1 VKAATFVDLS
11 LSYEITKNRYKPA
24 TYRLGL
30 RFSLQGGT
38 MENTYRNPVYPE
50 MFADPFVLKHGGT
63 YYAYGTAPDG
73 EAGKQIPVLR
83 SHDLVNWEA
92 LGHALVP
99 AAGMEAEQGY
109 RFWAPEVASHGGRF
123 YMYYSAGKTPE
134 GTDQKLRAAV
144 AEHPAGPF
152 VDAGKVLVP
161 DQPFSIDAHPFRDA
175 DGEWWLF
182 YCVDFLAPSHDERIG
197 TGIVV
202 DRLLDMTTLAG
213 EPRVVVRPHHDWHV
227 FRKDRAMYGNVY
239 DWHTVEGAAVL
250 CHDGMY
256 WCFYSGG
263 AWEKENYGVSYVVA
277 KHPQGPYRRPEGGH
291 EALLMRTPASR
302 ELVGPGHN
310 SFTVS
315 PDGSETWI
323 VYHAWDTE
331 QTGRR
336 MCIDRMDWVE
346 GKPVTAGPTWT
357 GQPAPHRV
365 SARPKIP

>member
-365 SARPKIP
+365 SARPRTP